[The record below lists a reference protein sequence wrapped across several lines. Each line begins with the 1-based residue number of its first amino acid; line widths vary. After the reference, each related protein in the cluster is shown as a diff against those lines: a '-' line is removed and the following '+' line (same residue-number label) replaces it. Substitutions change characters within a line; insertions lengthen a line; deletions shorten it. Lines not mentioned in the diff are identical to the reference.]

1 MKRFIKLLFVLTLLF
16 WSGAMS
22 ARTFVLCTGVSDYAD
37 PQINDLTRPGKDAV
51 LFGKLMKTQ
60 TQDVTVLTSK
70 HATAENIISSLR
82 YICSVAKAEDRII
95 FFFSGHG
102 GPDMIVAHDATIA
115 YSTLD
120 SVLKTAKSKT
130 VMCFIDAC
138 FAGTAAS
145 NVRSNYVF
153 FVSSRPDE
161 VSQEEPHW
169 VGAGF
174 LSQALMKGMRGK
186 ADYNGDRKVTV
197 IELFRYIYKDVTTRS
212 SEEQHPQLIASKSMY
227 DTVVVQW

>member
-22 ARTFVLCTGVSDYAD
+22 ARTFVLCAGVSDYAD

-95 FFFSGHG
+95 
-102 GPDMIVAHDATIA
+102 
-115 YSTLD
+115 
-120 SVLKTAKSKT
+120 AKSKT